1 MSNRNLNARQE
12 RFCREYIIDF
22 NATQAAI
29 RAGYSAKTAAAQAS
43 RLLTNV
49 NIQAFI
55 KDLTDAGD
63 DKLKLTR
70 ERVIEEMTRV
80 GLLDVRKAFTE
91 KGDLKH
97 IHNLDDDTAAAVS
110 SIEVV
115 SVVKGNGADA
125 IVDHVHK
132 IKFHDKMR
140 ALGDLG
146 KMFGLFE
153 DHQKAGAGEIHI
165 HIDDKDAEA

>member
-1 MSNRNLNARQE
+1 MALNARQE
-12 RFCREYIIDF
+12 RFAREYLIDL

-29 RAGYSAKTAAAQAS
+29 RAGYAPKTAGTQGD
-43 RLLTNV
+43 RLRRNV
-49 NIQAFI
+49 AIAAFI
-55 KDLTDAGD
+55 DAHRVGNS

-70 ERVIEEMTRV
+70 ERVIEEMARV
-80 GLLDVRKAFTE
+80 GLLDVRKAFTDQ
-91 KGDLKH
+91 GDLRH
-97 IHNLDDDTAAAVS
+97 IHNLDDDTAAAVA

-140 ALGDLG
+140 ALSDLG
-146 KMFGLFE
+146 KHFAIFE

-165 HIDDKDAEA
+165 HLDSKDAEA